1 MSNFLNITF
10 INKAMNMKR
19 IKPFGQSV
27 KDSSLEDKILKRGCI
42 PH

>member
-1 MSNFLNITF
+1 
-10 INKAMNMKR
+10 MKR
-19 IKPFGQSV
+19 IKPFGQRV